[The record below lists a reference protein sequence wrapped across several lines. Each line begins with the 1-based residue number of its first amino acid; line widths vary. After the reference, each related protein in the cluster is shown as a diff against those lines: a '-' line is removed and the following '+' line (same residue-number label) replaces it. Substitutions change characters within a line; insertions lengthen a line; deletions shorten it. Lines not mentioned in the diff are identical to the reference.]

1 MEKEIIKILL
11 PFEEDLYIFSDPIK
25 AQIKPLYEYKMDD
38 IFQNDKPLNVE
49 IGFGNGE
56 FICHLAEQNPDEN
69 FLGFEVFRKIF
80 RKAVARVQK
89 KKLGNVKLIQYDA
102 SFFVP
107 LLKDNS
113 IKNFY
118 INFPDPWPKKKHN
131 KRRLLK
137 PEFIRV
143 MRDKLINGGK
153 LFIATDHDDYAEE
166 ILINL
171 KAVPELKPEFENY
184 FVNELI
190 DYYPTK
196 YYRKFAIQNKVYF
209 FKMVKV

>member
-1 MEKEIIKILL
+1 MEKEVIKLSL
-11 PFEEDLYIFSDPIK
+11 PFEEDFYIFSDPIK
-25 AQIKPLYEYKMDD
+25 AQIKPLHDYKIDD
-38 IFQNDKPLNVE
+38 IFQNEKPLSVE

-80 RKAVARVQK
+80 RKAIARVQR
-89 KKLGNVKLIQYDA
+89 KKLSNVKLIQYDA

-113 IKNFY
+113 VKNFY
-118 INFPDPWPKKKHN
+118 VNFPDPWPKKKHN

-143 MRDKLINGGK
+143 IRDKLINGGK

-196 YYRKFAIQNKVYF
+196 YYRKFAIQNKLYF